1 MKPIDVGKITVT
13 PFVFDTITEI
23 KIEKRLN
30 EHSTLYVCGIIKDES
45 KFTPV
50 TSMTE
55 GSNIK
60 CENDGTVYF
69 DGVLQNIDVTCLEGV
84 YHLKVYAVSN
94 TVLLDIVKHKRAF
107 QNNGEDYKSIVEK
120 VIADAGASVTYNADP
135 MTVEN
140 IILQYNETDWEF
152 AKRLASHTQDVLIP
166 ITASIPSFHFGA
178 TDSGGAELATGNFGT
193 SRDFDALR
201 SMVSQIDP
209 LTADDVTL
217 YTVETDEYL
226 CDLGEKFTL
235 NGADL
240 RVYRLSLSLVESA
253 ITIKYTLCGKRA
265 VSGPKLYNRTITGLI
280 LDGKVVEVKN
290 DTLKLDLGVDI
301 ERGVELDTD
310 ERHLYKY
317 ASGYTMEDHTGWYV
331 MPEENDTVQLV
342 FPLEDEKY
350 AYATSS
356 VRRETTDRTIDHMVK
371 YLRTSYGRELKMD
384 KDEILLT
391 AVDNDTFIRIHK
403 ANGEEGKSL
412 GIEIITP
419 NRISINS
426 GSKVFISSADDMS
439 ITSGKNLYIEAKD
452 NIHMVCG
459 GNSMELDEKDGKG
472 IIMSTDKEYHLLSE
486 KDMVVESKL
495 NMGIKSKED
504 INVTSSDKQIIVG
517 ADRKIEIACAGSS
530 IMMDTSSMDIRSL
543 MIKEN

>member
-13 PFVFDTITEI
+13 PFVFDIITEI

-60 CENDGTVYF
+60 CENDGAVYF

-107 QNNGEDYKSIVEK
+107 QDNGEDYKSIVKK
-120 VIADAGASVTYNADP
+120 VIAAAGASVTYNADP
-135 MTVEN
+135 LTVEN

-166 ITASIPSFHFGA
+166 ITASLPSFHFGA
-178 TDSGGAELATGNFGT
+178 TDLGGAELATGNFGT

-280 LDGKVVEVKN
+280 LDGKVTEVEN
-290 DTLKLDLGVDI
+290 DTLKLDLSIDT

-310 ERHLYKY
+310 ERHFYKY

-331 MPEENDTVQLV
+331 MPEENDTVQLL

-350 AYATSS
+350 AYAASS
-356 VRRETTDRTIDHMVK
+356 VRRESTDRTVDHMVK
-371 YLRTSYGRELKMD
+371 YWRTSYGREIKMD
-384 KDEILLT
+384 KDEILIST
-391 AVDNDTFIRIHK
+391 VDDKTFIRINK
-403 ANGEEGKSL
+403 DNDP

-419 NRISINS
+419 NKVLINS
-426 GSKVFISSADDMS
+426 GSTITISSADDMT

-452 NIHMVCG
+452 NIQMVCG
-459 GNSMELDEKDGKG
+459 GNCLELDEKDGKG
-472 IIMSTDKEYHLLSE
+472 IIKSTDKEFHIGC
-486 KDMVVESKL
+486 KDNIVIDTKQ
-495 NMGIKSKED
+495 GIDIRASED
-504 INVTSSDKQIIVG
+504 ITVASETQIIAG
-517 ADRKIEIACAGSS
+517 ADNKIELACAGSS
-530 IMMDTSSMDIRSL
+530 IMMDTSSMDVRSL
-543 MIKEN
+543 IIKEN